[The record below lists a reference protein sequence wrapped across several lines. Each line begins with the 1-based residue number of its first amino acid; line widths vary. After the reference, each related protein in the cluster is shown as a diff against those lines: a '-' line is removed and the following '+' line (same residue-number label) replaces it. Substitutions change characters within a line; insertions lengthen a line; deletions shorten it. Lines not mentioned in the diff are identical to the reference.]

1 MVRHLLED
9 HLAPGA
15 PRAPCDRH
23 SDLRRD
29 VEQLPRLDHLYDL
42 AEHAE
47 HPARARSVPR
57 PISKP
62 VEPHHGRIGARD
74 LADSDRLHR
83 GAAVLRPGHRDHRDE
98 IAPLRATFDQAAEL
112 YDRARP
118 GYPRELFDDFAELGQ
133 LRPGDRVLEIGPGT
147 GQATVPMAER
157 GFHITAIELGPSLA
171 AVADR

>member
-15 PRAPCDRH
+15 PRAACDRH

-47 HPARARSVPR
+47 HPARACSIPR

-74 LADSDRLHR
+74 PPDSDRLYR
-83 GAAVLRPGHRDHRDE
+83 RAALLRPGHRDHRDE
-98 IAPLRATFDQAAEL
+98 IAALRATFDQAAAL
-112 YDRARP
+112 YDRDRR
-118 GYPRELFDDFAELGQ
+118 GYPQEWVDDLAEL
-133 LRPGDRVLEIGPGT
+133 
-147 GQATVPMAER
+147 A
-157 GFHITAIELGPSLA
+157 
-171 AVADR
+171 